1 MHELHSLCYHQSNPG
16 QQDLL
21 LAMRLSQPE
30 QDAIINLAREHFGD
44 GAEVWLF
51 GSRVDNERRGGDI
64 DLYVETDQDEILRAR
79 ATFKAALARK
89 LGEQRIDLIV
99 RPRQRPPT
107 AFERHVCSQG
117 IRLQ

>member
-1 MHELHSLCYHQSNPG
+1 MHDLHALCYHQRKPG

-21 LAMRLSQPE
+21 LSMRLSRPE
-30 QDAIINLAREHFGD
+30 QDAIVDLARKHFGD

-51 GSRVDNERRGGDI
+51 GSRVDDGRRGGDI
-64 DLYVETDQDEILRAR
+64 DLYVETDHDDILRAR
-79 ATFKAALARK
+79 AAFKAALARK

-99 RPRQRPPT
+99 RPRQRQPT
-107 AFERHVCSQG
+107 AFERHVCHQG